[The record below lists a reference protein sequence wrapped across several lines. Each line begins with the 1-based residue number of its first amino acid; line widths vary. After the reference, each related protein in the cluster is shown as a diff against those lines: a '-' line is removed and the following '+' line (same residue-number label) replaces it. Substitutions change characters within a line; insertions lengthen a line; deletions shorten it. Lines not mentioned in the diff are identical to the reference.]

1 MAFTDKFFRKLVLDA
16 FSRARRGELKL
27 TMPGGSRRLF
37 GGLGKELQAELA
49 VLDDNFYRRCVLFG
63 PIGFAEAYLAGE
75 WETEDLTRM
84 LAWFV
89 LNGDYLA
96 GIKTRESRTS
106 GAFDLLGTINRIG
119 HALRPNSKAKSRDN
133 ISEHYDL
140 GNDFF
145 KLWLDP
151 TMTYSAAYFDP
162 PNLTMEEAQR
172 KKWDQLCRKLQLSS
186 HDSVLEIGC
195 GWGGFAIHAAK
206 NYGCRVTAA
215 TISEEQFREAAARVE
230 AAGVADLV
238 EVIFCDY
245 RDLAGRFDK
254 IVSIE
259 MLEAVGD
266 RYAETFF
273 GKVSELL
280 APRGLVGIQTILCP
294 DNQFPIL
301 RDGVDFIQKHI
312 FPGSLLLSV
321 RRITEALN
329 STGDLNLL
337 DYEDM
342 TPFYARTLKEWREA
356 FVKVLPQV
364 KAQGYDESFIRKWL
378 YYLCYCEAGF
388 GTRHIA
394 VAQIV
399 YTRPD
404 NLDIHSPAYD
414 LGHHRER
421 PIPEFHHA
429 LAGS

>member
-1 MAFTDKFFRKLVLDA
+1 MAFTDKYFRKLVLDA
-16 FSRARRGELKL
+16 FSRARGGELKFA
-27 TMPGGSRRLF
+27 MPGGSRRIF
-37 GGLGKELQAELA
+37 GGLGKELQAELS
-49 VLDDNFYRRCVLFG
+49 VLDENFYRRCVLYG
-63 PIGFAEAYLAGE
+63 PIGFAESYLAGE
-75 WETEDLTRM
+75 WETDDLTKT
-84 LAWFV
+84 LAWFI
-89 LNGDYLA
+89 LNADYLA
-96 GIKTRESRTS
+96 GIRSRGS
-106 GAFDLLGTINRIG
+106 GRRVGLDLLGLVNRIG
-119 HALRPNSKAKSRDN
+119 HVLRPNSKRKSRDN

-151 TMTYSAAYFDP
+151 TMTYSAAYYDP
-162 PNLTMEEAQR
+162 PDLSLEEAQR
-172 KKWDQLCRKLQLSS
+172 KKSDRLCRKLQITPR
-186 HDSVLEIGC
+186 DMVLEIGC
-195 GWGGFAIHAAK
+195 GWGGFAIHAAR

-215 TISEEQFREAAARVE
+215 TISEEQFREAADRVE
-230 AAGVADLV
+230 AAGVSNLV

-266 RYAETFF
+266 RYVETFF

-280 APRGLVGIQTILCP
+280 APRGIFGLQMILCP
-294 DNQFPIL
+294 DNQYPIL

-312 FPGSLLLSV
+312 FPGSLLMSN
-321 RRITEALN
+321 RRLTEAMDV
-329 STGDLNLL
+329 TGDLNLL

-342 TPFYARTLKEWREA
+342 TPFYARTLKEWRKA
-356 FVKVLPQV
+356 FLTALPKVRAL
-364 KAQGYDESFIRKWL
+364 GYDEAFIRKWI

-394 VAQIV
+394 VAQAV

-414 LGHHRER
+414 LGHHREQ
-421 PIPEFHHA
+421 PVLKYEPSVFIA
-429 LAGS
+429 